1 MVDFIPQPVSS
12 EPPSEPPVDMSDV
25 SQEAGTSA
33 FRRFSDEGPVTVD
46 KHEEAVEEDKQ
57 GIHQKLDI
65 WSKIG
70 GVVDIER
77 ESARKAK
84 EKKEASEA
92 VTVKEP
98 APPPLKINT
107 ESFYGNS
114 SAYIPQSSPL
124 SSPRFNRPVDPAV
137 AAAKTFIPVSV
148 PALDTVSS
156 TVPTPPSTETSPSA
170 VSGIW
175 KDRRDVKE
183 AKETTT
189 TTSTSS
195 SKGYRH
201 RPDPLWRSVHSDG
214 RTLYILK
221 LLLFIACYTY
231 SYSSSYSIL
240 ILIHLLIYLLHLP
253 LHLHHHILL
262 LFILSLPI
270 VHLTTHLNVSLTF
283 SYPDYL
289 LTLYPTLPNP
299 PCRRKHASH

>member
-25 SQEAGTSA
+25 PQEAGTSA

-46 KHEEAVEEDKQ
+46 KQEEVVEEDKQ

-84 EKKEASEA
+84 EMKEASEA
-92 VTVKEP
+92 GTVKLP
-98 APPPLKINT
+98 VPPSLKINT

-124 SSPRFNRPVDPAV
+124 SSPRFNRPVDPSV

-175 KDRRDVKE
+175 KDRREVKE

-231 SYSSSYSIL
+231 SYSYSIL
-240 ILIHLLIYLLHLP
+240 ILIHLFIHLLFLPRHLR
-253 LHLHHHILL
+253 HHIRL
-262 LFILSLPI
+262 LFILS
-270 VHLTTHLNVSLTF
+270 
-283 SYPDYL
+283 
-289 LTLYPTLPNP
+289 
-299 PCRRKHASH
+299 

>member
-12 EPPSEPPVDMSDV
+12 EPPSEAPVVMSDV
-25 SQEAGTSA
+25 PQEAGTSA
-33 FRRFSDEGPVTVD
+33 FRLFSDEGPVTVD
-46 KHEEAVEEDKQ
+46 KQAEAGEEDKQ
-57 GIHQKLDI
+57 RIHQKLDT

-77 ESARKAK
+77 ESARKAN
-84 EKKEASEA
+84 EKEASEA
-92 VTVKEP
+92 VIVKEP

-124 SSPRFNRPVDPAV
+124 SSPRFHRPVDPSV

-148 PALDTVSS
+148 PALDTASS

-175 KDRRDVKE
+175 KDRREVKE

-221 LLLFIACYTY
+221 L
-231 SYSSSYSIL
+231 
-240 ILIHLLIYLLHLP
+240 
-253 LHLHHHILL
+253 
-262 LFILSLPI
+262 
-270 VHLTTHLNVSLTF
+270 
-283 SYPDYL
+283 
-289 LTLYPTLPNP
+289 
-299 PCRRKHASH
+299 